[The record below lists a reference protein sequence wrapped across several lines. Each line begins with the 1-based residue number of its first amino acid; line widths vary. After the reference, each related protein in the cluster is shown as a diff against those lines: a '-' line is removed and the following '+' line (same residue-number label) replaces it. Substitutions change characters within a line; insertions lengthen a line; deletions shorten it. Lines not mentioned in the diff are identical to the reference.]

1 MELVRLG
8 KKGRV
13 SIPKAVLKKLGLEH
27 EATLLVEVTS
37 DGSIML
43 RPAGVYPIEVYSDKR
58 PREFEEADR
67 MTRKEAVKLARRIRR
82 K

>member
-58 PREFEEADR
+58 LREFEEADR